1 MKKQGKELPKVCEL
15 RVLSYNI
22 HQGKTARRQK
32 HSLERL
38 KEAIKTQKAEV
49 VLLQEVAGSSHAS
62 AKADTET
69 AYQLEALADEL
80 WPYFAY
86 QKNSVFSGGYHGN
99 AILSKY
105 PIVSWN
111 NLNITVP
118 GMKKRGILHGQI
130 ALPGWKNPLH
140 VLAAHL
146 GLLQY
151 ERHRQT
157 RKLCNYIRV
166 HIPPRGRIILGGDFN
181 DWREQVSKKVEEDL
195 AMKEAFMAQDAK
207 HARTFPSR
215 LPMLRLD
222 RIYFRGFEL
231 EEARILKGS
240 PWNQLSDHLPVMAK
254 LSLPE

>member
-1 MKKQGKELPKVCEL
+1 MAEL

-22 HQGKTARRQK
+22 HQGKTAHRQRL
-32 HSLERL
+32 SLEKL
-38 KEAIKTQKAEV
+38 KEAIKTQKAEI
-49 VLLQEVAGSSHAS
+49 VLLQEVAGSSRA
-62 AKADTET
+62 AGGKADTET

-99 AILSKY
+99 AILSKF
-105 PIVSWN
+105 PIARWN

-118 GMKKRGILHGQI
+118 GMKKRGILHGEI
-130 ALPGWKNPLH
+130 AIPGWKNHLH

-151 ERHRQT
+151 ERHQQT
-157 RKLCNYIRV
+157 RKLCNYIRT
-166 HIPPRGRIILGGDFN
+166 HIPPRGRVILGGDFN

-195 AMKEAFMAQDAK
+195 EMKEAFMSQDAK

-231 EEARILKGS
+231 DEAKILKGR
-240 PWNQLSDHLPVMAK
+240 PWNQLSDHLPVIAK
-254 LSLPE
+254 LSLHE